1 MKALL
6 LLVAGLGGLI
16 EAVAPRRVVALWTRA
31 LYRNAGEAEPRE
43 WVYAAAKVE
52 GTLIA
57 AGALVG
63 LFRLATAD
71 GDFPVDDSTAA
82 DEPESDPAI
91 AGRHGDDQA
100 AAE

>member
-6 LLVAGLGGLI
+6 LLVAGIGGLL
-16 EAVAPRRVVALWTRA
+16 EAVAPRRAVALWTRA

-52 GTLIA
+52 GTLVA

-63 LFRLATAD
+63 LFRLATAEDD
-71 GDFPVDDSTAA
+71 GADGGDAAGDDVTGGDANGSDA
-82 DEPESDPAI
+82 DEA
-91 AGRHGDDQA
+91 
-100 AAE
+100 

>member
-6 LLVAGLGGLI
+6 LLVAGIGGLL
-16 EAVAPRRVVALWTRA
+16 EAVAPRRAAALWTRA

-43 WVYAAAKVE
+43 WVYAVAKVE
-52 GTLIA
+52 GTLVA

-71 GDFPVDDSTAA
+71 
-82 DEPESDPAI
+82 DEEESDADAPATTT
-91 AGRHGDDQA
+91 D
-100 AAE
+100 

>member
-6 LLVAGLGGLI
+6 LLVAGIGGLL
-16 EAVAPRRVVALWTRA
+16 EAVAPRRAVALWTRA

-52 GTLIA
+52 GTLVA

-71 GDFPVDDSTAA
+71 DDAAVDGEATA
-82 DEPESDPAI
+82 D
-91 AGRHGDDQA
+91 GREDAVGA
-100 AAE
+100 A

>member
-6 LLVAGLGGLI
+6 LLVAGIGGLL
-16 EAVAPRRVVALWTRA
+16 EAVAPRRAVALWTRA

-52 GTLIA
+52 GTLVA
-57 AGALVG
+57 AGALAG

-71 GDFPVDDSTAA
+71 DDAAVDGEATA
-82 DEPESDPAI
+82 D
-91 AGRHGDDQA
+91 GREDAVDA
-100 AAE
+100 A

>member
-6 LLVAGLGGLI
+6 LLVAGIGGLL
-16 EAVAPRRVVALWTRA
+16 EAVAPRRAVALWTRA

-43 WVYAAAKVE
+43 WVYAAAKAE
-52 GTLIA
+52 GALVA

-71 GDFPVDDSTAA
+71 DDAAVDDEATPDGADAA
-82 DEPESDPAI
+82 
-91 AGRHGDDQA
+91 
-100 AAE
+100 